1 MLRYILRRVIL
12 AVPSILGVVIIVF
25 FLSRIIGSPVY
36 VLMQAESKAEDIQAI
51 ERSLGLDRPLGEQ
64 FIRYIGRVLRGDFGT
79 SYWSDRSAME
89 IVMERFPATLQL
101 AWVSLAFAIIVGIFL
116 GMIVALKRDT
126 FTDIFVSLLSLFGI
140 SMPSFWLGLM
150 LILIFGVTLNLL
162 PISGND
168 TLLHLVMPA
177 FTLGFSMVAIIVRLI
192 RNDLLDVI
200 HRPYITTAYAKGL
213 SKRKVIFKHALK
225 NALIPTVTMI
235 GLQFGSLLGGSVVVE
250 TVFAWPGL
258 GRLMIQSIY
267 KRDFPI
273 IEASVFLYAI
283 FFIVVNI
290 IVDVIYSFLDP
301 RIRYE

>member
-1 MLRYILRRVIL
+1 MLRYILRRVVL

-25 FLSRIIGSPVY
+25 FLSRIIGSPVF

-51 ERSLGLDRPLGEQ
+51 ERSLGLDKPLGEQ

-101 AWVSLAFAIIVGIFL
+101 AWVSLAFAIIVGILL

-150 LILIFGVTLNLL
+150 LILVFGVTLNLL

-213 SKRKVIFKHALK
+213 SKKKVIFKHALK

>member
-1 MLRYILRRVIL
+1 MLRYIYRRLLL
-12 AVPSILGVVIIVF
+12 AIPSILGVIIIVF

-36 VLMQAESKAEDIQAI
+36 VLMQAESSKADIQAI
-51 ERSLGLDRPLGEQ
+51 EKSLGLDKPLSEQ
-64 FIRYIGRVLRGDFGT
+64 FLRYLGRVMRGDFGT
-79 SYWSDRSAME
+79 SYWSDRPAME
-89 IVMERFPATLQL
+89 IVLERFPATLQL
-101 AWVSLAFAIIVGIFL
+101 AWISLVFAIIVGILL

-126 FTDIFVSLLSLFGI
+126 FMDIFISIFSLFGI

-150 LILIFGVTLNLL
+150 LILVFGVTLNIL
-162 PISGND
+162 PISGNNSF
-168 TLLHLVMPA
+168 LHLIMPA
-177 FTLGFSMVAIIVRLI
+177 FTLGFGMVAIIVRLI

-200 HRPYITTAYAKGL
+200 NKQYITTAYAKGL
-213 SKRKVIFKHALK
+213 SKKKVILKHALK

-290 IVDVIYSFLDP
+290 IVDIIYSFLDP
-301 RIRYE
+301 RIRYD

>member
-1 MLRYILRRVIL
+1 MFRYILRRVIL
-12 AVPSILGVVIIVF
+12 AIPSILGVVIIVF

-36 VLMQAESKAEDIQAI
+36 VLMQAESNAEDIQAI
-51 ERSLGLDRPLGEQ
+51 ERSLGLDKPLGEQ
-64 FIRYIGRVLRGDFGT
+64 FVRYIGRVMRGDFGN
-79 SYWSDRSAME
+79 SYWSDRPAME

-116 GMIVALKRDT
+116 GMIVALNRDT

-150 LILIFGVTLNLL
+150 LILVFGVTLNLL

-168 TLLHLVMPA
+168 TFLHLVMPA

-290 IVDVIYSFLDP
+290 VVDVIYSFLDP